1 MASSSNSTPLD
12 PKAPTTEDVDP
23 PPLSAA
29 PMVSLATPSIPLSP
43 NPWDDTPGAS
53 TPDST
58 ADKEVPKPLADLD
71 PSIYD
76 QPTFTGLKGEALK
89 TPEPRIEVAK
99 DVLTEFDPLVSLEE
113 NAARNAW
120 ETSESHPPPPRTPS
134 PPPPPS
140 KELYTP
146 SPTTPGPTSDAGVPT
161 SAASP
166 SPFPSF
172 AAFARSFALPL
183 RTRPQSLDGSAN
195 TVPSPST
202 LSSFASQQ
210 ENPRSERLDNGKAV
224 ASGTSTPVNQTESGA
239 SSPVPKPNDGGF
251 DFQKFLDQMKTKSAD
266 PVSKYLRS
274 YVFLF
279 T

>member
-1 MASSSNSTPLD
+1 M
-12 PKAPTTEDVDP
+12 
-23 PPLSAA
+23 
-29 PMVSLATPSIPLSP
+29 ATPSIPASP
-43 NPWDDTPGAS
+43 NPWDDAPAAS
-53 TPDST
+53 TKDFT
-58 ADKEVPKPLADLD
+58 IDKETPKPFAAFD
-71 PSIYD
+71 PSIYE
-76 QPTFTGLKGEALK
+76 QPIFTGLKGEGLKGEALK

-113 NAARNAW
+113 KAARDAW

-134 PPPPPS
+134 PPPLPPS
-140 KELYTP
+140 KELHTP
-146 SPTTPGPTSDAGVPT
+146 SPTTPGPTSDPAVT
-161 SAASP
+161 SSAASP

-195 TVPSPST
+195 AVPSPST

-210 ENPRSERLDNGKAV
+210 EISRSERLDNGKAV
-224 ASGTSTPVNQTESGA
+224 ASGTSTPINQTGSGA
-239 SSPVPKPNDGGF
+239 ASPVPKPNDGGF

-274 YVFLF
+274 YVFLILRLILLLDLDI
-279 T
+279 